1 MCVHKFKLNSQI
13 QNSIKPHCMVC
24 KLQHAEMEKV
34 RGQFLETLTAN
45 ALKKLQKHRR
55 WRTVCHHIISMTENK
70 HRKCNKI

>member
-1 MCVHKFKLNSQI
+1 
-13 QNSIKPHCMVC
+13 MVC

-55 WRTVCHHIISMTENK
+55 
-70 HRKCNKI
+70 